1 MSFNYD
7 LSSIY
12 ILMELLSLRMWGKDK
27 QRLSGLQFF
36 LSLIKNKVTT

>member
-12 ILMELLSLRMWGKDK
+12 ILMELLSLGMWGKDK

-36 LSLIKNKVTT
+36 FIIN

>member
-12 ILMELLSLRMWGKDK
+12 ILMELLSLGMRGKDR
-27 QRLSGLQFF
+27 QRLSGLQGFF
-36 LSLIKNKVTT
+36 TIN